1 MKCKT
6 LAEEYGVTAMSIGRL
21 RKQFAP
27 DESGDLSAESVEFIR
42 AYFTELQ
49 TDDTAKEME
58 EAVKPQFIDS
68 VCSYTQEGRHEVECK
83 LRDGGEIITIRALI
97 PFSKNVFSYQG
108 RPMRLEVI
116 DCEGVKYYRHASLAG
131 MAWSAI
137 RS

>member
-6 LAEEYGVTAMSIGRL
+6 LAQEYSVTAMSIGRL

-42 AYFTELQ
+42 SYFTEVEG
-49 TDDTAKEME
+49 DEAKVEME
-58 EAVKPQFIDS
+58 EAVKPQFVDS

-83 LRDGGEIITIRALI
+83 MKEDGEIITVRALI
-97 PFSKNVFSYQG
+97 PFSSNVAAFQG

-137 RS
+137 KS

>member
-42 AYFTELQ
+42 SYFTELES
-49 TDDTAKEME
+49 DDTAKEME
-58 EAVKPQFIDS
+58 EAIKPQFVDS

-83 LRDGGEIITIRALI
+83 IREINEIVTVRALI

-116 DCEGVKYYRHASLAG
+116 EHEGVKYYRHASLAG
-131 MAWSAI
+131 MAWSTI
-137 RS
+137 KS

>member
-27 DESGDLSAESVEFIR
+27 DESGDLSAESVEFVR
-42 AYFTELQ
+42 VYFAELQ
-49 TDDTAKEME
+49 SDETTKEME
-58 EAVKPQFIDS
+58 EAIKPQFVDS

-83 LRDGGEIITIRALI
+83 MREDGEIITVRALI
-97 PFSKNVFSYQG
+97 PFSKNVSMYQG
-108 RPMRLEVI
+108 KPMSLEVI
-116 DCEGVKYYRHASLAG
+116 DCEGIKYYRHASLAG

-137 RS
+137 RL

>member
-42 AYFTELQ
+42 SYFAELQ
-49 TDDTAKEME
+49 SDEVTKEME
-58 EAVKPQFIDS
+58 EAVKPQFVDS

-83 LRDGGEIITIRALI
+83 LREDGDIITVRALI
-97 PFSKNVFSYQG
+97 PFSSNVAGYQG

-116 DCEGVKYYRHASLAG
+116 DYEGVKYYRHASLAG
-131 MAWSAI
+131 MAWSTI
-137 RS
+137 RK

>member
-42 AYFTELQ
+42 SYFNELQ
-49 TDDTAKEME
+49 SDEATKEME
-58 EAVKPQFIDS
+58 EAVKPKFVDS
-68 VCSYTQEGRHEVECK
+68 ICSYTQEGRHEEECK
-83 LRDGGEIITIRALI
+83 LKEDGEIITVRALI
-97 PFSKNVFSYQG
+97 PFSSNVAGYRG

-131 MAWSAI
+131 KAWSTI
-137 RS
+137 QP

>member
-1 MKCKT
+1 MKCKK
-6 LAEEYGVTAMSIGRL
+6 LAEEYGVTAMQVGRL

-27 DESGDLSAESVEFIR
+27 DESGDLSAGSEEFIR
-42 AYFTELQ
+42 AYFAELESDE
-49 TDDTAKEME
+49 TTKEIE
-58 EAVKPQFIDS
+58 EAIKPQFIDS

-83 LRDGGEIITIRALI
+83 LREDGGIITVRALI
-97 PFSKNVFSYQG
+97 PFSKDVSMYQG

-131 MAWSAI
+131 MAWSTI

>member
-6 LAEEYGVTAMSIGRL
+6 LAEEYGVTAMQIGRR

-49 TDDTAKEME
+49 SDETAKDIE
-58 EAVKPQFIDS
+58 EAIKPQFVDS
-68 VCSYTQEGRHEVECK
+68 VCSYTQEGRHEAECK
-83 LRDGGEIITIRALI
+83 LREGGKIVTVRVLI
-97 PFSKNVFSYQG
+97 PFSKDVSIYQG

-131 MAWSAI
+131 MAWSTI